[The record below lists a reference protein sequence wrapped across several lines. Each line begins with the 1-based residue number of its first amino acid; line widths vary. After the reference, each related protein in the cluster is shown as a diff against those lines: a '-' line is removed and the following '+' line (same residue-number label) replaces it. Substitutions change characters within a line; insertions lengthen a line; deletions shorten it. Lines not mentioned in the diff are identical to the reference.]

1 MSDVKKW
8 LFAAGVVGAVF
19 VSGCSSTSNTSTS
32 STLETSATTTS
43 VPSGEANTYSLIGG
57 GTIDL
62 TRGPTAQPM
71 AMWFWAP
78 G

>member
-1 MSDVKKW
+1 M
-8 LFAAGVVGAVF
+8 
-19 VSGCSSTSNTSTS
+19 
-32 STLETSATTTS
+32 LETSATTTS